1 MSTSL
6 PRFRWSPEISRPQPF
21 EVEAFHGE
29 SFVLHA
35 EPKNYGS
42 PLLLAL
48 QAGTTAKLYYQS
60 PDMAETEWYSAEAVL
75 DLQSGAVEA
84 TWSPELDVGKD
95 ALRFFL
101 AVIAPDGAV
110 VLRVFG
116 SLRLAASPG
125 FNPATLT
132 PEDIRK
138 EIVEQIKAEL
148 EVYVTE
154 AQSSAEA
161 SASSAESAK
170 ASATSASLS
179 SASAGTS
186 AESAKTSAESSK
198 ESAEASAE
206 SAESAKAN
214 ATSASLS
221 SASAGTSA
229 ESAKTSAES
238 SKASAEASA
247 ESAEEARNSASVAA
261 QASAS
266 AETSALNASTSAEE
280 AKTYADEYEGAV
292 DEAQALCEAT
302 RNLIGTAPATLASVT
317 AGL

>member
-42 PLLLAL
+42 PLLSDF
-48 QAGTTAKLYYQS
+48 QTGSTAKLYYQS

-116 SLRLAASPG
+116 FLRLAPSPG

-148 EVYVTE
+148 GVYVTE
-154 AQSSAEA
+154 AKSSAEA

-170 ASATSASLS
+170 ADATSAVQA

-186 AESAKTSAESSK
+186 ALNAASSAEASKSS
-198 ESAEASAE
+198 ADASAE
-206 SAESAKAN
+206 SAEDAKGYAST
-214 ATSASLS
+214 AVSAS
-221 SASAGTSA
+221 
-229 ESAKTSAES
+229 ES
-238 SKASAEASA
+238 
-247 ESAEEARNSASVAA
+247 A
-261 QASAS
+261 QASADAS
-266 AETSALNASTSAEE
+266 AQSAEE

-292 DEAQALCEAT
+292 DEAQALCEST
-302 RNLIGTAPATLASVT
+302 RLLIGTAPATLASVT